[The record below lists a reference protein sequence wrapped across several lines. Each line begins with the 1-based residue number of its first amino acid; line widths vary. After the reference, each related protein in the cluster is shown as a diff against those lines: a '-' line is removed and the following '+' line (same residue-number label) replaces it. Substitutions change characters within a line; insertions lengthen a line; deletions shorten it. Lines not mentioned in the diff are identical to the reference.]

1 MREKTIGFIGL
12 GFVGSAAK
20 ASFEKQFKTEV
31 LEIIKEK
38 TTVAS
43 VEELANKCKI
53 IFVAL
58 PTPVAVDGSL
68 DMTTINKVFAD
79 LNQCNLKN
87 IVVLKSSVP
96 PGTTK
101 LLSEKFT
108 NIKFVFNPE
117 FLTESNAISDFANQS
132 KVILAGEKE
141 YVDIVK
147 AMYQKVFPQV
157 DIYETNYTTAEMVK
171 FTINCFLATKVSFFN
186 EIYQACQK
194 LDVDFDEMREL
205 TLTDKRIGASH
216 SKVPGPAGT
225 RDVGLLGWGLSCFK
239 GNLQILIDTFK
250 KIGVK
255 PTMLTATI
263 EKNKEVRPSL
273 FQD

>member
-12 GFVGSAAK
+12 GFVGSATK
-20 ASFEKQFKTEV
+20 ASFEKHFKTEV

-38 TTVAS
+38 NTVRS
-43 VEELANKCKI
+43 VEDLAEKCKV

-58 PTPVAVDGSL
+58 PTPVASDGSL
-68 DMTTINKVFAD
+68 DMTTINKIFAD
-79 LNQCNLKN
+79 LNHHNLKN

-101 LLSEKFT
+101 SLSEKFT

-117 FLTESNAISDFANQS
+117 FLTESNAVSDFANQT

-147 AMYQKVFPQV
+147 GLYQVVFPEI

-205 TLTDKRIGASH
+205 ALTDKRIGVSH
-216 SKVPGPAGT
+216 SKVPGPPGT

-273 FQD
+273 FES